1 MTRLN
6 TSTRLNDHDAPRRVA
21 AVHRQGDQISALL
34 AEVRS
39 GRIHVVEH
47 QTLPARDADRLAA
60 LLTRW
65 AAERVVRVLP
75 GGSVVC
81 RVLEIPP
88 LDDAAAAEAA
98 QLQAEAELPAMLPGH
113 RRAVALMP
121 WRTPVDNRIAI
132 AFGWPGEQAADWPS
146 SIENVTCCAEAAAL
160 LELLVHS
167 GINQGT
173 IASLDRDQRS
183 MELAA
188 HLEGVTAVR
197 TARLSEAQW
206 STDAAR
212 IAVETAMSA
221 GASDEA
227 LADLELRVSNAARAQ
242 RQVLVVEAEVLQR
255 LGKSVSGA
263 GADGAWWN
271 RFGLCAGAALAAMGP
286 RRGMAEL
293 LPEAPEVVRG
303 PLVSA
308 LNWLSDPARARRVA
322 IVALL
327 LILAAPIL
335 GGWTRLAIL
344 EYKTRGLQEVEMVFK
359 DRQAEADFFRT
370 LRSHRWPMT
379 KILADIAGMA
389 PYDIAFD
396 SINIDSSSMVTVSG
410 SAPLTEQSQVL
421 EFHSRLNE
429 SSLFA
434 EVKAPNFTW
443 GENKIEFE
451 LQAVVANATA
461 KVKRPSDE
469 PLATVLYDQPP
480 EEVVPGEYNF
490 SSFSLGG
497 FSPPSRS
504 PRNRSPQDSGGSDGS
519 GFVFPPPGNSSGV
532 SPGAAR
538 SSTGASSTTGSG
550 TAGGSGSSSPPKGPP
565 PPLTDE
571 QIGAM
576 NEDEVQKALLARAAI
591 KYSDPRLQEE
601 WNKLLER
608 KRQLSSQPSPD
619 GDDFEP

>member
-6 TSTRLNDHDAPRRVA
+6 TPTRFNGHDAPRRVA

-39 GRIHVVEH
+39 GRFHVVEH
-47 QTLPARDADRLAA
+47 QSLPSRDADRLAA
-60 LLTRW
+60 LLNRW

-98 QLQAEAELPAMLPGH
+98 RLQAEADLPAMLPDH

-121 WRTPVDNRIAI
+121 WRTPVDNRIAV
-132 AFGWPGEQAADWPS
+132 AFGWPGEQGADWPA

-183 MELAA
+183 MELAS

-197 TARLSEAQW
+197 TARLGEAQW
-206 STDAAR
+206 SADAAR

-227 LADLELRVSNAARAQ
+227 LAELEARMSNAARAQ
-242 RQVLVVEAEVLQR
+242 RQVLVIEPDVLQR
-255 LGKSVSGA
+255 LGKSIAGA
-263 GADGAWWN
+263 GGDSAWWN
-271 RFGLCAGAALAAMGP
+271 RFGLCAGAALAVMGP
-286 RRGMAEL
+286 RGGMADL
-293 LPEAPEVVRG
+293 LPAAPEAPRG
-303 PLVSA
+303 FLVSA
-308 LNWLSDPARARRVA
+308 LNWLSDPSRARRVA
-322 IVALL
+322 IVAAV

-335 GGWTRLAIL
+335 GGWARLAIL
-344 EYKTRGLQEVEMVFK
+344 EHKTRDLEEVEKVFK

-379 KILADIAGMA
+379 KILADISGMA
-389 PYDIAFD
+389 PYDIEFD
-396 SINIDSSSMVTVSG
+396 SINIDSSSMVTISG
-410 SAPLTEQSQVL
+410 AAPLGEQSQVL

-429 SSLFA
+429 SSIFA

-451 LQAVVANATA
+451 LQAIVANATA
-461 KVKRPSDE
+461 KAKRPSDE

-490 SSFSLGG
+490 TSFSLGG
-497 FSPPSRS
+497 FGPPSRT
-504 PRNRSPQDSGGSDGS
+504 PRNRPSQESGNSDGS
-519 GFVFPPPGNSSGV
+519 GFVFPPAGNSNGA

-538 SSTGASSTTGSG
+538 SSTGASG
-550 TAGGSGSSSPPKGPP
+550 TAGLSSAPKAPP

-571 QIGAM
+571 QIGKM
-576 NEDEVQKALLARAAI
+576 NDDEVQKALLARAAI
-591 KYSDPRLQEE
+591 KSTDPRLQEE

-608 KRQLSSQPSPD
+608 RRQLSSQPSPD